1 MKTEILTNVRNFKTN
16 ILGMKVEGLSNVLSL
31 TICTQ
36 KDDVSEFNTDD
47 YLEDHG
53 WMDGTSYISCRYS
66 YGNLNEVLKVRENI
80 INYAASI
87 DMDEEQCLEL
97 FVFVFDAGN
106 GKALLV
112 SNVEEHLSYND
123 TDFEDIEF
131 MNDGDYYTVTHIV
144 GGSITDD
151 SDISCNISMC
161 LVSHPLTKGFKVPED
176 EVYEDLTDEP
186 RTWDEYCEYYGV
198 SVFGD
203 DNLKDLKKGESYFEM
218 FEAANRLVLL
228 NPELFDGRGS
238 TNISSTILDN
248 YKFCKNIPNSVRL
261 EYKYGNSN
269 KFYNVS
275 IDPSHPGFKVDIEYG
290 AINKTLTTDEQTFNT
305 LEEAKKFFEKK
316 VVSKVK
322 SGYNSVI

>member
-1 MKTEILTNVRNFKTN
+1 MKTEILTHAVNNFTN
-16 ILGMKVEGLSNVLSL
+16 ILDMKVEGLSNVLSL

-36 KDDVSEFNTDD
+36 KEDVSEFNTND
-47 YLEDHG
+47 YLDDHG
-53 WMDGTSYISCRYS
+53 WIDGTSYISCRYS
-66 YGNLNEVLKVRENI
+66 YGELKDILKVKENI
-80 INYAASI
+80 INFSASI
-87 DMDEEQCLEL
+87 NMEEDQCLEL

-131 MNDGDYYTVTHIV
+131 LWDESAKKVVHIV

-151 SDISCNISMC
+151 SDISNNISQC
-161 LVSHPLTKGFKVPED
+161 LVSHPLTKGFKVPEC
-176 EVYEDLTDEP
+176 EVFDCLTEELL
-186 RTWDEYCEYYGV
+186 TWEEYCEYYGV

-203 DNLKDLKKGESYFEM
+203 DNLKDLKKGEMYFEM
-218 FEAANRLVLL
+218 FEATNRLVLL
-228 NPELFDGRGS
+228 NPELFEGRGS
-238 TNISSTILDN
+238 TNINSTILNN
-248 YKFCKNIPNSVRL
+248 YKFCKRIPNSVRL

-305 LEEAKKFFEKK
+305 LEEAQKFFEKK